1 MNLRGSRKETLQT
14 QSLHHQDRVNA
25 DISAEAAS
33 VQNAVS
39 EVCSAT
45 AFLELV
51 DREIVCV
58 QGLKESHDSSAP
70 NSGLQ
75 IPGLNKVLG
84 KAVQQVKAAV
94 ETKPAA
100 PKVRAA
106 SQGRP

>member
-1 MNLRGSRKETLQT
+1 MQT

-58 QGLKESHDSSAP
+58 QSQVLCWLEGRLVVHLLIPDRHLHDP
-70 NSGLQ
+70 
-75 IPGLNKVLG
+75 
-84 KAVQQVKAAV
+84 
-94 ETKPAA
+94 
-100 PKVRAA
+100 
-106 SQGRP
+106 